1 MNEKMIQA
9 NGVDLCT
16 ESFGNPTDPTLLLI
30 GGAASSMVWWP
41 SDFCQ
46 KLAEAGRYVIRYDN
60 RDTGRSITYEPGQIG
75 YSWDDLSDDAV
86 GVLDAYGVDRAH
98 LVGLSMGG
106 MIAQL
111 VALKYPERVI
121 TMTLMM
127 SSPFAPKQETDV
139 PTIENKE
146 FLAHFATGTTLDWA
160 DEAAAIDYTVESWR
174 LTSAGSKHPF
184 DEMSIRAL
192 ATEDVKRANNLPS
205 MMNHALLTGGDRYS
219 GRLGEINIPAL
230 VIHGTADSMV
240 NYQRGV
246 TLAEELPDATL
257 LTLEGTA
264 HELHRDDW
272 DTIIDAIIN
281 HTKRL
286 NR

>member
-1 MNEKMIQA
+1 MSEKMIQA

-16 ESFGNPTDPTLLLI
+16 ESFGNPTDPTLLLSA
-30 GGAASSMVWWP
+30 GAASSMVWWHQ
-41 SDFCQ
+41 DFCR
-46 KLAEAGRYVIRYDN
+46 KLADAGRYVIRYDY
-60 RDTGRSITYEPGQIG
+60 RDTGRSITYEPGQIH
-75 YSWDDLSDDAV
+75 YSWDDLTDDAV

-98 LVGLSMGG
+98 LFGWSMGG
-106 MIAQL
+106 MITQL

-127 SSPFAPKQETDV
+127 SSPFAPRQETDV
-139 PTIENKE
+139 STIENKE

-184 DEMSIRAL
+184 DEMNIRAL
-192 ATEDVKRANNLPS
+192 ATKDIKRANNLPS

-219 GRLGEINIPAL
+219 GRLEEINIPAL

-246 TLAEELPDATL
+246 TLAKELPDATL

-264 HELHRDDW
+264 HELHQDDW
-272 DTIIDAIIN
+272 DTIVDALIK
-281 HTKRL
+281 HKKR
-286 NR
+286 

>member
-1 MNEKMIQA
+1 MSEKMIQA

-30 GGAASSMVWWP
+30 AGAASSMLWWP
-41 SDFCQ
+41 QEFCQ
-46 KLAEAGRYVIRYDN
+46 KLAEAGRYVIRYDY

-75 YSWDDLSDDAV
+75 YSWDDLTDDAV

-111 VALKYPERVI
+111 VALKYPERAI
-121 TMTLMM
+121 SMTIMM
-127 SSPFAPKQETDV
+127 SKPFASTNSDV
-139 PTIENKE
+139 PTIENEE
-146 FLAHFATGTTLDWA
+146 FLSYFATGTTLDWA
-160 DEAAAIDYTVESWR
+160 NEAVVIDYTVELWR

-184 DEMSIRAL
+184 DEVSIRAL

-205 MMNHALLTGGDRYS
+205 MYNHALLSGGDRYY
-219 GRLGEINIPAL
+219 GRLGEIHIPAL
-230 VIHGTADSMV
+230 VIHGTADTMV
-240 NYQRGV
+240 KYQNGV
-246 TLAEELPDATL
+246 TLAQEIPHATL

-264 HELHRDDW
+264 HELHRNDW
-272 DTIIDAIIN
+272 DTIIDAIIK
-281 HTKRL
+281 HTKR
-286 NR
+286 

>member
-1 MNEKMIQA
+1 MSEKMIQA
-9 NGVDLCT
+9 NRVDLCT

-30 GGAASSMVWWP
+30 VGAGSSMLWWHQ
-41 SDFCQ
+41 DFCR

-75 YSWDDLSDDAV
+75 YSWDDLTDDAV
-86 GVLDAYGVDRAH
+86 GVLDAYGVGRAH

-111 VALKYPERVI
+111 VALKYPERAI
-121 TMTLMM
+121 TLTIMM
-127 SSPFAPKQETDV
+127 STPFASSKETDV
-139 PTIENKE
+139 PTVENKE
-146 FLAHFATGTTLDWA
+146 FLAHFATGSKLDWA
-160 DEAAAIDYTVESWR
+160 DEAAVIDYTVESWR

-184 DEMSIRAL
+184 DEISIRAL
-192 ATEDVKRANNLPS
+192 AAEDVKRANNMPS
-205 MMNHALLTGGDRYS
+205 MMNHALLTGGDRY
-219 GRLGEINIPAL
+219 GDRLGEINIPAL
-230 VIHGTADSMV
+230 VIHGTADSMI

-246 TLAEELPDATL
+246 TLAEAIPDATL

-272 DTIIDAIIN
+272 DTIIDAIIK
-281 HTKRL
+281 HTR
-286 NR
+286 RFEP